1 MNGPLRLATKIMV
14 LRHAEKPAS
23 HPPPFGITLEGARDK
38 ECLTAR
44 GWQRAGALA
53 SLFAPANGTF
63 QDPSLARP
71 QFLYASKPVTRKG
84 SRRPFETILP
94 LAEKL
99 AIRINSNF
107 TKLETKNMLEDA
119 FLCNGVVLICWQ
131 REHMLQITDQILV
144 NKAVAPPEWP
154 EDRFDMVWVFDRN
167 PSSAQYSFKQ
177 IPQNLLMGDLSTLM
191 K

>member
-1 MNGPLRLATKIMV
+1 MSGPLRQATKIMV
-14 LRHAEKPAS
+14 IRHAEKPPS
-23 HPPPFGITLEGARDK
+23 HPPPYGITAEGARDK
-38 ECLTAR
+38 ESLTAR

-53 SLFAPANGTF
+53 SFFAPTNSAF
-63 QDPSLARP
+63 QNLALAKP
-71 QFLYASKPVTRKG
+71 EFLYASKPVKRKG
-84 SRRPFETILP
+84 SRRPLETIMP

-107 TKLETKNMLEDA
+107 SKFETENMVEDA

-131 REHMLQITDQILV
+131 REYISQITDQILV

-154 EDRFDMVWVFDRN
+154 EGRFDMVWVFDRN
-167 PSSAQYSFKQ
+167 PLSAQYRFKQ
-177 IPQNLLMGDLSTLM
+177 IPQSLLRGDLPTLM